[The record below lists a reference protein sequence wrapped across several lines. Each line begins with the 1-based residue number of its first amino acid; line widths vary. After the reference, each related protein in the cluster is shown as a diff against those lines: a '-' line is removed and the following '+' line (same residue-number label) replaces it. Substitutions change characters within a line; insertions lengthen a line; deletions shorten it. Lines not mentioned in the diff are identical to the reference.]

1 MASLKL
7 LLGLIPSTAKLEQA
21 EKALTDEFE
30 KLKAFTGSELL
41 AKYTKLNDLIN
52 SSDFQHKKK
61 EIESIQYKNSE
72 EYARENE
79 FLSLQKAK
87 DIVLYF
93 KTISGSTLKR
103 FREMDGSAKVKDF
116 ESLQE
121 YINSFEYKQKEKMK
135 PVTFKDSDEYRTF
148 LEFKNLQKDPE
159 IKRYLK
165 EAAKGQASKSKAVE
179 RYEELKAFVNSS
191 AFLAKKNR
199 KPITF
204 KDSEEYKKFL

>member
-7 LLGLIPSTAKLEQA
+7 LFGLIPSTAKLEQA

-41 AKYTKLNDLIN
+41 AKYNKLNDLIS

-103 FREMDGSAKVKDF
+103 FRDMDGSAKVKDF

-121 YINSFEYKQKEKMK
+121 YINSFEYKQKAKMK
-135 PVTFKDSDEYRTF
+135 PVTFKDTDEYRTF
-148 LEFKNLQKDPE
+148 LEFKNLKKDPE

-165 EAAKGQASKSKAVE
+165 EAAKGQATKSKVVE
-179 RYEELKAFVNSS
+179 
-191 AFLAKKNR
+191 
-199 KPITF
+199 
-204 KDSEEYKKFL
+204 